1 MDPSGYTEGRSLCS
15 GGPVLFLTPFESG
28 GGRVAMFPLKK
39 RYGGFSPRQ
48 DPCGGGQVRGAP
60 HAVPI
65 QGALGAVL
73 VDQTPT
79 CEPRPSSR
87 CVCVCLCVQGMGT
100 TVPWS
105 PGL

>member
-1 MDPSGYTEGRSLCS
+1 MH
-15 GGPVLFLTPFESG
+15 
-28 GGRVAMFPLKK
+28 
-39 RYGGFSPRQ
+39 
-48 DPCGGGQVRGAP
+48 GAP

-87 CVCVCLCVQGMGT
+87 CVCVCLCVQAMGA

>member
-1 MDPSGYTEGRSLCS
+1 M
-15 GGPVLFLTPFESG
+15 
-28 GGRVAMFPLKK
+28 
-39 RYGGFSPRQ
+39 
-48 DPCGGGQVRGAP
+48 RGAP

-87 CVCVCLCVQGMGT
+87 CVCVSVCAGDGGNRALEPRPVNSVVQLVT
-100 TVPWS
+100 CRT
-105 PGL
+105 